1 MDQAKKLLSALS
13 LRQLITIAVCAIV
26 VAAGVTWL
34 TRYQHESS
42 MRPLY
47 SSLSPED
54 ASAIVQ
60 KLRESGVEYRVAE
73 NGGAVLVPE
82 SRIPEL
88 RLEMAG
94 LGLPKTGRIG
104 FEIFDKTNFGMTD
117 FAEHVNYRR
126 AVEGELERSIR
137 ALAEVEQ
144 ARVHVTLPKE
154 SVFTESR
161 EAAKASVLVGLRPGT
176 RLSAQNVL
184 AIVNLVSSAV
194 EGLTPDAVSVV
205 DMSGNLLSRPHRNT
219 LEDGVQTTEA
229 ALEYR
234 QAVEHDLAVKIS
246 NTLEPLLGADKFR
259 TGVSA
264 EVDMTSG
271 EQSEETF
278 DPTKSVM
285 VTSQKTE
292 DTSGTTRPGTLA
304 PGTASNLPPTNIP
317 APVNANTA
325 QPPPAPAP
333 QTAANNPAGG
343 ATAQASD
350 ASKQTP
356 QRSTGTTTNS
366 NRRTESITFQSSR
379 VVKHVKIPQGTIKK
393 LSIAVL
399 VDQGVK
405 LEGTD
410 KQMHKVVTP
419 PDPEKLKAIQ
429 TLVGTLVGLDT
440 TRGDQLTV
448 EALPF
453 DGTLTPD
460 LAPEAAPVAKKPEN
474 VFSVESLKKNP
485 TMLYGT
491 GAAVVAILLVG
502 FLAFGRKKRT
512 VPVPVQAALPVA
524 TTPAILSAGAPDAVQ
539 AAAKIPALMPSKS
552 EALMNQLQENG
563 KKDPEVWAGVVRG
576 WLAEEAK

>member
-1 MDQAKKLLSALS
+1 MDQAKKLLAALT
-13 LRQLITIAVCAIV
+13 LRQIVTIVVCAIAV
-26 VAAGVTWL
+26 GAGVLWL
-34 TRYQHESS
+34 TRYQHESG

-47 SSLSPED
+47 ASLSPED

-60 KLRESGVEYRVAE
+60 KLRESGVEYRVAD

-137 ALAEVEQ
+137 GLAEVEQ

-161 EAAKASVLVGLRPGT
+161 EAAKASVLVGLRPGM
-176 RLSAQNVL
+176 RLSPQNVL

-194 EGLTPDAVSVV
+194 EGLTPEAVSVV
-205 DMSGNLLSRPHRNT
+205 DMNGNLLSRPKHNT
-219 LEDGVQTTEA
+219 LEDGAQNTDA

-234 QAVEHDLAVKIS
+234 QAVEHDLAVKIN

-285 VTSQKTE
+285 VSSQKTE
-292 DTSGTTRPGTLA
+292 DMNGTTRPGTMA

-317 APVNANTA
+317 QPANATAA
-325 QPPPAPAP
+325 QPATPPQTTANGAPAATSP
-333 QTAANNPAGG
+333 AA
-343 ATAQASD
+343 D
-350 ASKQTP
+350 ASKQP
-356 QRSTGTTTNS
+356 AAARSTGTTTNS

-379 VVKHVKIPQGTIKK
+379 VVKHLKIPQGSIKK

-405 LEGTD
+405 WEGQG
-410 KQMHKVVTP
+410 KQMHRVVTP
-419 PDPEKLKAIQ
+419 PDPDKMKAIQ
-429 TLVGTLVGLDT
+429 TLVGTLVGLDS

-453 DGTLTPD
+453 DGNLVAD
-460 LAPEAAPVAKKPEN
+460 LAPETVPAAKKPESP
-474 VFSVESLKKNP
+474 FSMESLKKNP

-502 FLAFGRKKRT
+502 FLAFGRKKRGE
-512 VPVPVQAALPVA
+512 PIPVQVALPA
-524 TTPAILSAGAPDAVQ
+524 AAPPAMVSSGAPDVVSAP
-539 AAAKIPALMPSKS
+539 AKMAALMPSKS
-552 EALMNQLQENG
+552 ESLLNQLHETG
-563 KKDPEVWAGVVRG
+563 RKDPEAWAGVVRG
-576 WLAEEAK
+576 WLAEEGK